1 MDANCEAGARAVG
14 GGLCGTL
21 IFLPRAAALGTKL
34 GGGAPK
40 RKGASYAFGGGP
52 GSRFPRL
59 IVPEK
64 VNSGRPPDVS
74 LPRRKIS
81 EPPARETSPTHSIS
95 SPSRA
100 ASRKSQAK
108 LVVTAGPSSSWVAIA
123 NRQ

>member
-1 MDANCEAGARAVG
+1 MDANCEAVARAVG
-14 GGLCGTL
+14 GVLCGTL
-21 IFLPRAAALGTKL
+21 ILLPGATALDTHL
-34 GGGAPK
+34 GEGAPK
-40 RKGASYAFGGGP
+40 GKAASYAFGCEP
-52 GSRFPRL
+52 RYRFARL

-64 VNSGRPPDVS
+64 AISGRPSDVS
-74 LPRRKIS
+74 LPRRKKS